1 MLGRRGGMGYEE
13 GELELEEGEAAALG
27 GAGSVY
33 GNGGGED
40 DPDALTYIDEKV
52 QNLLGHFRKKF
63 EGVLSVKNLG
73 PLYGHTGSFL
83 PAYPCSP
90 LVFPQYRSPA
100 EPQNHGSASRSP
112 YLTTETVQKIHF
124 VKTELDSD
132 RKNDHYQV
140 SNECNGNLSQQML
153 NRAVNG
159 CEQKAPKIRIKV
171 NKNTSLSRNTAAIY
185 SGLGLDISPSS
196 STEDN
201 LDGTAEAPAPE
212 VLLGESPRTIFE
224 IMTCHF
230 IPGGQL
236 LSPLTGNFLEL
247 RQKPKSMIKHEV
259 PEFHDDKAEFHRDGA
274 AHTTS
279 TTLDTKDKSAM
290 EIKSDEKKDRVPNFK
305 SSKCRVNRASAVNK
319 GTKPQL
325 PDVSDDTGSN
335 LPTVIKIEHS
345 VEEPQRSVG
354 EISDE
359 MQGSKKGSL
368 KGHIGDKNK
377 DSKKESSLDHGFSCK
392 ISYDS
397 EEYNNQP
404 STNSSHL
411 ENIPSK
417 TLSLE
422 RNKEKV
428 AHVKEEHSQYKTE
441 EMGSLFGVESMD
453 IMAGNVDR
461 NSSGLIKGKN
471 KKVPS
476 SQGALPGKKIK
487 FKAQKQLNEDRDR
500 KSNDKDEDYGLYHRT
515 DLVNSYTKD
524 KSVELD
530 KRTISSGETSIKSG
544 VGNGGGIKISP
555 LIDNKSDPSPLV
567 HRNGTTESSTAL
579 TTPAPIVINEQWVC
593 CDKCENWRLLPY
605 GMNPDILPKKWRCSM
620 QSWLPGMNSCK
631 ITEDETTRALRAL
644 YMVPV
649 PESNIKDGGHGNAMS
664 GIDTASAPTFKGNMQ
679 SISTSGKLKGSHD
692 RANVANTFDLADMSK
707 PSKKPHASSRNPD
720 GVDCFPKLKEK
731 RKMAESSDKGEIVEK
746 DQSHPMRS
754 SVGVDHDNLRASK
767 KMKKESNVPVTK
779 HQPLEFKM
787 SKNSPPA
794 NVTLKNMQ
802 KRSNISAGMGKYGS
816 CSSGKHSHGE
826 GKGFSDG
833 VIKMSDAEN
842 SDLLDPSIK
851 KRKLKQRQSQHDLD
865 LGHSNTD
872 TNAKQNIIETTVVK
886 KKPRPELKL
895 SKTDRTAAHSIG
907 TLTGTDDDKIY
918 AYNECLSEQRQENTR
933 FQYPLLS
940 ESSTRRNVCHATS
953 TAATSSSSKVSN
965 SHMYK
970 ADFQEMR
977 PSPVESVSSSPLRT
991 SDKNSLDRHR
1001 SYSLAV
1007 AENVHSQE
1015 SRKKSSSCS
1024 NRIYDLGSDSDQ
1036 AKAPVS
1042 GFVNGHTDHHVQNN
1056 RDLLKDKQDLT
1067 NACLINKGSGLS
1079 IKNIQLNPEHKV
1091 NPDALSL
1098 NNNHDHNRLTGR
1110 QNGKTPPRFDSSL
1123 SDHANLTCGNIE
1135 PDKGKV
1141 PHNDLKTNPPTVKG
1155 SKHQHSLNNASNGDG
1170 DAPYKAKQIEKKSI
1184 VEKRETRKQL
1194 TLDGDTSNLTNAS
1207 VLLKEARDLKHLSNR
1222 LKEKGHYF
1230 ESTSMCF
1237 EAGLK
1242 FLHVASLWEGP
1253 TVDSSKQGDSV
1264 QATKLYSETGILF
1277 VYCASEFE
1285 RLKKMANAALAYK
1298 CVEVAYMKAAFFKHT
1313 GAIKDRH
1320 ALQATSLMVPPAES
1334 PSSSAS
1340 DIDNLNNQSTVAKDV
1355 SARGVYSPQ
1364 VASNPISRNNHH
1376 LMGLL
1381 SYAED
1386 THIAFEGT
1394 KKSRS
1399 SFSAYL
1405 SGTGKNKANCVS
1417 LVREVLDFSF
1427 YDVKGLLR
1435 LIRHSLESINH
1446 ESFK

>member
-1 MLGRRGGMGYEE
+1 MLHC
-13 GELELEEGEAAALG
+13 LQ
-27 GAGSVY
+27 
-33 GNGGGED
+33 
-40 DPDALTYIDEKV
+40 DEKV

-63 EGVLSVKNLG
+63 EGVLSAAKLG
-73 PLYGHTGSFL
+73 SMYGKTGSFL

-100 EPQNHGSASRSP
+100 DPPNHDSVSRSP
-112 YLTTETVQKIHF
+112 YLTTETAQKIHF
-124 VKTELDSD
+124 VKTELDSN
-132 RKNDHYQV
+132 RKNDYYQV

-159 CEQKAPKIRIKV
+159 SEQKAPKIRIKV
-171 NKNTSLSRNTAAIY
+171 NNNTSLARNTAAIY

-201 LDGTAEAPAPE
+201 LDGTAEPPVPE
-212 VLLGESPRTIFE
+212 VLPGESPRTIFE

-236 LSPLTGNFLEL
+236 LSPLRGNVLEL
-247 RQKPKSMIKHEV
+247 KQKPKSMIKHGV
-259 PEFHDDKAEFHRDGA
+259 PEFHDDKAEFQRDG

-279 TTLDTKDKSAM
+279 TTLDIKDKSAM
-290 EIKSDEKKDRVPNFK
+290 EIKSDEKKDMVPNFK
-305 SSKCRVNRASAVNK
+305 SSKCRVNKPSANK

-325 PDVSDDTGSN
+325 PDISDDTGSN
-335 LPTVIKIEHS
+335 LSTIIKIKHS
-345 VEEPQRSVG
+345 VEESERSMG
-354 EISDE
+354 EISDQ

-368 KGHIGDKNK
+368 KGHISDKNK
-377 DSKKESSLDHGFSCK
+377 DNKKEPSLGHGFSCK

-397 EEYNNQP
+397 EKYNNQP
-404 STNSSHL
+404 STSPSHL

-417 TLSLE
+417 TSLLE

-428 AHVKEEHSQYKTE
+428 AHVKEELSQYRNK
-441 EMGSLFGVESMD
+441 EMGSLFSVESMD

-461 NSSGLIKGKN
+461 NSSGLIKGKS
-471 KKVPS
+471 KKVSS
-476 SQGALPGKKIK
+476 SQGALPGKKVK

-500 KSNDKDEDYGLYHRT
+500 KSYGEDEDYGLDHRI
-515 DLVNSYTKD
+515 DLANSYPKD
-524 KSVELD
+524 KSVKLE
-530 KRTISSGETSIKSG
+530 KRTISSGETSVKSG
-544 VGNGGGIKISP
+544 VGNGGDIKISP
-555 LIDNKSDPSPLV
+555 LIDNDSVPSPLV

-644 YMVPV
+644 YMVPA

-664 GIDTASAPTFKGNMQ
+664 GIGATTAPTFKGNMQ

-692 RANVANTFDLADMSK
+692 EANMANTSDLADMSK
-707 PSKKPHASSRNPD
+707 PSKKPHASSRKPE
-720 GVDCFPKLKEK
+720 GVDCFPKLREK

-754 SVGVDHDNLRASK
+754 SVGVDHDTLRASK

-779 HQPLEFKM
+779 HQPFEFEM

-794 NVTLKNMQ
+794 NVTLKNVQ
-802 KRSNISAGMGKYGS
+802 KLSNISAGTGKYGS

-842 SDLLDPSIK
+842 SGHLDPSIK
-851 KRKLKQRQSQHDLD
+851 KRVIKMSDAKNSGLLDLSIKKKKLKQRQSSQHDLD
-865 LGHSNTD
+865 LGD
-872 TNAKQNIIETTVVK
+872 TNAKQNIIETNVVK

-895 SKTDRTAAHSIG
+895 SKTTAAHCIG
-907 TLTGTDDDKIY
+907 TVAGTDDDKIS
-918 AYNECLSEQRQENTR
+918 AYKGCFSEQRQENTH

-940 ESSTRRNVCHATS
+940 ESSTRRNVCHAQTS

-965 SHMYK
+965 SQMCK
-970 ADFQEMR
+970 ADFQETR

-991 SDKNSLDRHR
+991 SDKNPLDRHT

-1015 SRKKSSSCS
+1015 SGKKSSSCS
-1024 NRIYDLGSDSDQ
+1024 NRNYDLGSDSDQ

-1042 GFVNGHTDHHVQNN
+1042 GFFNGDTDHHVQKNN
-1056 RDLLKDKQDLT
+1056 RDLLKDKQDLM
-1067 NACLINKGSGLS
+1067 NACHINKGSGLS

-1098 NNNHDHNRLTGR
+1098 HDNHDHKQLTGR
-1110 QNGKTPPRFDSSL
+1110 QNGKTPPHFDSNR
-1123 SDHANLTCGNIE
+1123 SDHANLTYGNIK

-1141 PHNDLKTNPPTVKG
+1141 PHNDLKTNLPTVKG
-1155 SKHQHSLNNASNGDG
+1155 SKQQQSLNNASNGDG
-1170 DAPYKAKQIEKKSI
+1170 DASYKAEQMEKSI
-1184 VEKRETRKQL
+1184 VEKLETRKQVN
-1194 TLDGDTSNLTNAS
+1194 LDGDTSNLTNAS

-1230 ESTSMCF
+1230 ESASMCF

-1253 TVDSSKQGDSV
+1253 TADSSKQGDSE
-1264 QATKLYSETGILF
+1264 QAMKLYSETGNLC

-1298 CVEVAYMKAAFFKHT
+1298 CVEVAYMKAAFYKHS

-1320 ALQATSLMVPPAES
+1320 AVQAASLMVPPAES

-1340 DIDNLNNQSTVAKDV
+1340 DIDNLNNQSTVAKAV

-1364 VASNPISRNNHH
+1364 LASNPISRNNHH

-1386 THIAFEGT
+1386 TTVAFEGT
-1394 KKSRS
+1394 KKSRN

-1435 LIRHSLESINH
+1435 LIRHSLESMNH
-1446 ESFK
+1446 ESVK